1 MPDPAPQRFATKLF
15 QSIFWFISCL
25 PSFQHI
31 PKHTADD
38 YVGRTSPLLATTA
51 AFWIAAIALIVV
63 WGIANGMFMT
73 NMAWRGIENAV
84 DVGALFVLVLY
95 IAGFYQFFNRETD
108 YPN

>member
-1 MPDPAPQRFATKLF
+1 MADPAPQPFSVKLF

-31 PKHTADD
+31 PNHAADD
-38 YVGRTSPLLATTA
+38 YVGRTSPLLGTA
-51 AFWIAAIALIVV
+51 FAFWAALLAEVAI
-63 WGIANGMFMT
+63 WMMANGIMIP
-73 NMAWRGIENAV
+73 NLVGHGIENFV
-84 DVGALFVLVLY
+84 DVGALLVLVLY